1 MDSTVT
7 LTIEQPKRAITSG
20 VLGMVFLL
28 ATETMLFAGFISSF
42 IVNRSTVTVCP
53 PVGQPRLPIEITF
66 INTLIL
72 LASGVLYALYNRKYK
87 AGKGSVS
94 VISHLLGA
102 LALGVTFVS
111 IQGYEWVQLLG
122 YGLTTKSNL
131 YGAYFYMIIG
141 AHALHVMVGLML
153 LVYLFFF
160 VKSNKTFE
168 RISDKVTITGLYWFF
183 VVGIW
188 PLLYYLVYIS

>member
-7 LTIEQPKRAITSG
+7 LAIEQPKRAITSG

-42 IVNRSTVTVCP
+42 IVNHSTVSVWP

-72 LASGVLYALYNRKYK
+72 LASGVLYTLYARTYK
-87 AGKGSVS
+87 AGKGSVTG
-94 VISHLLGA
+94 ITHLLGA
-102 LALGVTFVS
+102 IALGATFVS
-111 IQGYEWVQLLG
+111 IQGYEWVQLLSF
-122 YGLTTKSNL
+122 GLTSKSNL

-141 AHALHVMVGLML
+141 AHAVHVMVGLTL

-168 RISDKVTITGLYWFF
+168 RIAIK
-183 VVGIW
+183 
-188 PLLYYLVYIS
+188 LL